1 MSNWAT
7 DEEFLQTFRAEALE
21 RLQTLS
27 SGLMSLENSPADDEL
42 LKKLFREAH
51 TLKGSAGM
59 MGLDAIRELAHR
71 VEDILETVQ
80 TGQMRMESGVADLL
94 LETLDRIEQLLP
106 GEEPGEPASVADV
119 SGLLERLREVGSGGQ
134 SGAAAPAPSLPVT
147 SDGQPDQTPAPI
159 AKSGTANPE
168 VEAAEA
174 STPEPEAP
182 QLKVAAN
189 PLETGGETSQPVS
202 GPPAEV
208 RGQESEPPR
217 KEPLLK
223 AVGQQPEAPKP
234 AAPARQEKAPA
245 APAGKAASA
254 AAPRS
259 QSTIRVNIERLDKL
273 LNLMGEIL
281 VNQSDAEDRI
291 KEMASIHKSTDEIQ
305 HSFAALAQQIRKM
318 KSGAG
323 ETDLGDIKQR
333 VNRMEDALSVTVD
346 RLGAAATR
354 LEDNTA
360 GRKIALDDLQDQALH
375 VRMLPLGS
383 IFSLYPRVVRDA
395 AGACGKKVR
404 LEISG
409 EETEMDKRLLEQIAD
424 PLMHIMRNAVDH
436 GIELPLQRT
445 EQGKPEQGVIRL
457 SAAQRGDRVEIEV
470 ADDGAGIIPE
480 KIKAAAERKGLLGS
494 GEQLSNEE
502 AIELIFRP
510 GFSTAEAVTTI
521 SGRGVGLDVV
531 KNNIEHLEGSVLV
544 ESTPGQGTRFLV
556 SLPVTL
562 AVINGMLVECGDARF
577 VIPMTAVQELVAVD
591 KEELQSLGSHPGFIL
606 RGSAVPLV
614 NLLEFLGGSPSS
626 DREGRAQ
633 VVVVRAERYR
643 LGLEVGRLVGE
654 QELVIKSL
662 GGFLPRMPYV
672 AGVTVMG
679 DGQAVLVL
687 NINQLV
693 RDIKNGGKEW
703 RPAAGAEAAERASGP
718 RRSIL
723 VVEDSLVVRELQ
735 RNILEAAG
743 YEVETAVDGNDA
755 MTHLMERQVDCVV
768 TDLEMPGMDGLNLI
782 SAIRRTDDL
791 KDIPVV
797 MVTSRNSE
805 EDKRR
810 GVEAGANAYV
820 TKGTFDQQNLLDTIK
835 RLVA

>member
-1 MSNWAT
+1 MMSSWAN
-7 DEEFLQTFRAEALE
+7 DHEFLQTFRAEALE

-71 VEDILETVQ
+71 VEDIMETVQ

-106 GEEPGEPASVADV
+106 GEEPGEPAPVADV
-119 SGLLERLREVGSGGQ
+119 TGLLERLREVGSG
-134 SGAAAPAPSLPVT
+134 AAEPAPSLPVT
-147 SDGQPDQTPAPI
+147 PNGQPDQTLAPV
-159 AKSGTANPE
+159 ATAGTENPE
-168 VEAAEA
+168 VEVPEA
-174 STPEPEAP
+174 KTPEPEAP
-182 QLKVAAN
+182 ELKVATN
-189 PLETGGETSQPVS
+189 LLDTGGESNHPVS
-202 GPPAEV
+202 GPPSEA
-208 RGQESEPPR
+208 RGEESEPHR

-223 AVGQQPEAPKP
+223 AVRQQPEAAKP
-234 AAPARQEKAPA
+234 AALARQEKAPA
-245 APAGKAASA
+245 ALAGKAAGA
-254 AAPRS
+254 TAPRS
-259 QSTIRVNIERLDKL
+259 ESTIRVNIERLDKL

-305 HSFAALAQQIRKM
+305 HSFAALAQQIRKI
-318 KSGAG
+318 KSGAD
-323 ETDLGDIKQR
+323 ETDLGDIQQR

-360 GRKIALDDLQDQALH
+360 GRKIALDDLQDQAMH

-395 AGACGKKVR
+395 AGACGKKVK

-445 EQGKPEQGVIRL
+445 EQGKPEQGVIQL

-480 KIKAAAERKGLLGS
+480 KIKAVAERKGLLGS
-494 GEQLSNEE
+494 DEQLSNEE

-562 AVINGMLVECGDARF
+562 AVINGMLVESGDAKF

-614 NLLEFLGGSPSS
+614 NLLQFLGGFPPG

-703 RPAAGAEAAERASGP
+703 RPAAGGEAAEGASGP

-735 RNILEAAG
+735 RNILQAAG